1 MKASS
6 YQMGAAW
13 RIARRELRG
22 GVGGFRVF
30 LACLVLGVATT
41 AAVGSLGEALK
52 AGLARDAQMILGGD
66 VELVQFSQPL
76 SRAVTDYLEANATA
90 LSRVV
95 TMRGMAHLEDGS
107 RRSLVE
113 LKAVDGAYPLVNR
126 VRLEGDMPLADAL
139 AGGGAVAEK
148 GLLDRLGIGIGDTLR
163 VGRAML
169 TVRAV
174 LAREPDRLT
183 GGISLGPRLMMD
195 HASLEAAGLMQPG
208 ALVRHRYRA
217 LIPEGTPVADWTAGL
232 EAAFPD
238 GGWRLRDV
246 RDSNP
251 SLRRQLDRV
260 GLFLTLAG
268 LSALLVGGIGVAS
281 AVSSHLHGKLHTIA
295 ALKCVGATR
304 ATVQR
309 AFLLQIGA
317 LGLAAIAAGL
327 VIGAAAPPIL
337 AAILGDALPVPLAG
351 AIHGAPLGL
360 AAAYGAL
367 TMLAFSLWPLGRA
380 ARTRPGVLFRGAAAP
395 ASGWPPLSAI
405 AGTALAAAALA
416 GIAVATAPRP
426 DIALGFVLGAPAAL
440 AIFRAAAALV
450 VILARRTRPRR
461 LPALRLALSNLGR
474 PGAPTVPVAMSLG
487 TGLAVL
493 IAIALVEGN
502 LAAQISEQRADE
514 RPAFFFLDIQKH
526 QIAPFERLVEETAGA
541 DHGRRV
547 PMLRGRIVR
556 IDGVPVREAAVA
568 PGSEWVVQSDIG
580 LSYATDPPPNAEIV
594 AGQWWSTDHD
604 GPPLVSLTEEL
615 ARDFGLG
622 LGDSLSINVLGREFT
637 AEIASLRQVDWTAFD
652 INFVVI
658 FSPGVLEGAPQTQL
672 ATAHATPEAEP
683 VLERAVTERFANIT
697 AIPIRTIIE
706 ALDELMGRIG
716 VAIQA
721 VAGLT
726 VAAGLLVLAGATAA
740 GHERRVHDAVVFKV
754 LGAKRGDLLRA
765 FLAEHILLGC
775 AVAGLAIG
783 IGTLAAWAFVTQV
796 LDLEWRFLPEYVAV
810 TAAACITMTLVLG
823 FASTWRALG
832 RKAAPLLRVE

>member
-1 MKASS
+1 MVFLRQAPV
-6 YQMGAAW
+6 AW

-22 GVGGFRVF
+22 GVRGFRVF
-30 LACLVLGVATT
+30 VACLVLGVATT

-52 AGLARDAQMILGGD
+52 AGLARDARMILGGD

-76 SRAVTDYLEANATA
+76 ADEVMAYLDANTTA
-90 LSRVV
+90 LSHVV
-95 TMRGMAHLEDGS
+95 TMRGMAHVEDGS
-107 RRSLVE
+107 RRSLIE
-113 LKAVDGAYPLVNR
+113 LKAVDGAYPLVDR
-126 VRLEGDMPLADAL
+126 ARLEDGTALADAL
-139 AGGGAVAEK
+139 ADSGAAVEK
-148 GLLDRLGIGIGDTLR
+148 GLLDRLGIGLGERVRIGAAL
-163 VGRAML
+163 L
-169 TVRAV
+169 TVRGV
-174 LAREPDRLT
+174 LTREPDRLAA
-183 GGISLGPRLMMD
+183 GISLGPRLMMD
-195 HASLEAAGLMQPG
+195 HASLQATGLIRPG
-208 ALVRHRYRA
+208 TLVRHRYRA
-217 LIPEGTPVADWTAGL
+217 LVPEGTAMAGWVAGL

-238 GGWRLRDV
+238 AGWRLRDT
-246 RDSNP
+246 RDANP

-268 LSALLVGGIGVAS
+268 LAALLVGGIGVAS

-309 AFLLQIGA
+309 AFLLQIGV
-317 LGLAAIAAGL
+317 LGLGAIAAGL
-327 VIGAAAPPIL
+327 VIGAAAPRVL
-337 AAILGDALPVPLAG
+337 AALLGDTLPVPLAG
-351 AIHGAPLGL
+351 VIHGAPLGL

-395 ASGWPPLSAI
+395 ASGWPPLASI
-405 AGTALAAAALA
+405 AGTVLAAGALAS
-416 GIAVATAPRP
+416 IAVGTAPRP
-426 DIALGFVLGAPAAL
+426 SIALGFVLGAPAAL

-450 VILARRTRPRR
+450 VFLARRTRPRR
-461 LPALRLALSNLGR
+461 LPALRLGLANLGR

-493 IAIALVEGN
+493 VAIALVEGN
-502 LAAQISEQRADE
+502 LGAQISEQRNDE

-526 QIAPFERLVEETAGA
+526 QIAPFERLVEKTAGA
-541 DHGRRV
+541 ENGRRV
-547 PMLRGRIVR
+547 PMLRGRVVR
-556 IDGVPVREAAVA
+556 IDGVPVREATVA
-568 PGSEWVVQSDIG
+568 PGSEWVLQSDIG
-580 LSYATDPPPNAEIV
+580 LSYAADPPPNAEIT
-594 AGQWWSTDHD
+594 AGQWWASDYD
-604 GPPLVSLTEEL
+604 GPPLVSLTEEV
-615 ARDFGLG
+615 ARDFGLD

-637 AEIASLRQVDWTAFD
+637 AEVASRRKVDWTAFD

-683 VLERAVTERFANIT
+683 VLERAVTEHFANIT

-706 ALDELMGRIG
+706 ALDELMGRIS

-754 LGAKRGDLLRA
+754 LGARRGDLLRA

-775 AVAGLAIG
+775 AIAGLAIG

-796 LDLEWRFLPEYVAV
+796 LDLQWRFLPEYVAV

>member
-1 MKASS
+1 M
-6 YQMGAAW
+6 
-13 RIARRELRG
+13 R
-22 GVGGFRVF
+22 GFRVF

-52 AGLARDAQMILGGD
+52 AGLARDARMILGGD

-76 SRAVTDYLEANATA
+76 THAVTDYLETNTTA
-90 LSRVV
+90 LSHVV
-95 TMRGMAHLEDGS
+95 TMRSMAHLEDGS
-107 RRSLVE
+107 SRSLVE
-113 LKAVDGAYPLVNR
+113 LKAVDGAYPLVDR
-126 VRLEGDMPLADAL
+126 VRLEGGIALADAV

-148 GLLDRLGIGIGDTLR
+148 GLLDRLGLGIGDRLR
-163 VGRAML
+163 VGSATL

-174 LAREPDRLT
+174 LAREPDRLAA
-183 GGISLGPRLMMD
+183 GISLGPRLMMD

-217 LIPEGTPVADWTAGL
+217 LIPDGTPVADWTAGL
-232 EAAFPD
+232 ETAFPD

-268 LSALLVGGIGVAS
+268 LAALLVGGIGVAS

-337 AAILGDALPVPLAG
+337 AALLGDALPVPLAG
-351 AIHGAPLGL
+351 VIHGAPLGL

-395 ASGWPPLSAI
+395 ASGWPPLAAI
-405 AGTALAAAALA
+405 AGTVLAAGALA

-426 DIALGFVLGAPAAL
+426 GIALGFVLGAPAAL

-450 VILARRTRPRR
+450 VILARRIRPRR
-461 LPALRLALSNLGR
+461 LPALRLGLANLGR

-493 IAIALVEGN
+493 VAIALVEGN
-502 LAAQISEQRADE
+502 LGAQISEQREDE

-541 DHGRRV
+541 DYGRRV
-547 PMLRGRIVR
+547 PMLRGRVVR

-580 LSYATDPPPNAEIV
+580 LSYAADPPPNAEIT
-594 AGQWWSTDHD
+594 AGQWWAADYI
-604 GPPLVSLTEEL
+604 GPPLVSLTEEV
-615 ARDFGLG
+615 AGDFGLE
-622 LGDSLSINVLGREFT
+622 LGDTLSINVLGREFT
-637 AEIASLRQVDWTAFD
+637 AEVASFRRVDWTAFD

-697 AIPIRTIIE
+697 AISIRAIIE

-754 LGAKRGDLLRA
+754 LGARRGDLLRA

-775 AVAGLAIG
+775 AIAGLAIG

-796 LDLEWRFLPEYVAV
+796 LDLQWRFLPEYVAV

>member
-1 MKASS
+1 M
-6 YQMGAAW
+6 
-13 RIARRELRG
+13 R
-22 GVGGFRVF
+22 GFRVF

-52 AGLARDAQMILGGD
+52 AGLARDARMILGGD
-66 VELVQFSQPL
+66 VELVQFSRPL
-76 SRAVTDYLEANATA
+76 TQAVTDYLETNTTA
-90 LSRVV
+90 LSHVV
-95 TMRGMAHLEDGS
+95 TMRSMAHLEDGS
-107 RRSLVE
+107 SRSLVE
-113 LKAVDGAYPLVNR
+113 LKAVDGAYPLVDR
-126 VRLEGDMPLADAL
+126 VRLEGGMALDDAV

-148 GLLDRLGIGIGDTLR
+148 GLLDRLGLGIGDRLR
-163 VGRAML
+163 VGSAAL

-174 LAREPDRLT
+174 LAREPDRLAA
-183 GGISLGPRLMMD
+183 GISLGPRLMMD

-217 LIPEGTPVADWTAGL
+217 LIPDGTPVADWTAGL

-268 LSALLVGGIGVAS
+268 LAALLVGGIGVAS

-337 AAILGDALPVPLAG
+337 AALLGDALPVPLAG
-351 AIHGAPLGL
+351 VIHGAPLGL

-395 ASGWPPLSAI
+395 ASGWPPLAAI
-405 AGTALAAAALA
+405 AGTVLAAAALA

-426 DIALGFVLGAPAAL
+426 GIALGFVLGAPAAL

-450 VILARRTRPRR
+450 VILARRIRPRR
-461 LPALRLALSNLGR
+461 LPALRLGLANLGR

-493 IAIALVEGN
+493 VAIALVEGN
-502 LAAQISEQRADE
+502 LGAQISEQREDE

-541 DHGRRV
+541 DYGRRV
-547 PMLRGRIVR
+547 PMLRGRVVR

-580 LSYATDPPPNAEIV
+580 LSYAADPPPNAEIT
-594 AGQWWSTDHD
+594 AGQWWAADYS
-604 GPPLVSLTEEL
+604 GPPLVSLTEEV
-615 ARDFGLG
+615 AGDFGLE
-622 LGDSLSINVLGREFT
+622 LGDTLSINVLGREFT
-637 AEIASLRQVDWTAFD
+637 AEVASFRQVDWTAFD

-697 AIPIRTIIE
+697 AISIRAIIE

-754 LGAKRGDLLRA
+754 LGARRGDLLRA

-775 AVAGLAIG
+775 AIAGLAIG

-796 LDLEWRFLPEYVAV
+796 LDLQWRFLPEYVAV

>member
-1 MKASS
+1 MAASR
-6 YQMGAAW
+6 GPPAAW

-22 GVGGFRVF
+22 GVRGFRVF
-30 LACLVLGVATT
+30 LACLVLGVGIT
-41 AAVGSLGEALK
+41 AAVGSLGDALK
-52 AGLARDAQMILGGD
+52 AGLARDARMILGGD

-76 SRAVTDYLEANATA
+76 ADEAMAYLEANATA
-90 LSRVV
+90 LSHVV
-95 TMRGMAHLEDGS
+95 TMRGMAHTPDRA

-113 LKAVDGAYPLVNR
+113 LKAVDGPYPLVAQ
-126 VRLEGDMPLADAL
+126 VALEGGMALEDAL
-139 AGGGAVAEK
+139 ADGGAVADR
-148 GLLDRLGIGIGDTLR
+148 GLLDRLGMGLGDTLR
-163 VGRAML
+163 IGAAQL
-169 TVRAV
+169 TMRAV

-183 GGISLGPRLMMD
+183 GGIALGPRLMID
-195 HASLEAAGLMQPG
+195 HAALAATALVRPG
-208 ALVRHRYRA
+208 TLVRHRFRA
-217 LIPEGTPVADWTAGL
+217 LIPDGAALADWTAGL

-238 GGWRLRDV
+238 ATWRLRDA
-246 RDSNP
+246 RDANP

-268 LSALLVGGIGVAS
+268 LSALLVGGIGIAS
-281 AVSSHLHGKLHTIA
+281 AVASHLHGRLLTIA

-309 AFLLQIGA
+309 AFLMQMGVLGIAAIGA
-317 LGLAAIAAGL
+317 GLIL
-327 VIGAAAPPIL
+327 GAAAPPVL
-337 AAILGDALPVPLAG
+337 AALLGDALPVPLAG

-395 ASGWPPLSAI
+395 AAGWPPPAAI
-405 AGTALAAAALA
+405 AGTVLAAGGLAA
-416 GIAVATAPRP
+416 IAVATAPRP
-426 DIALGFVLGAPAAL
+426 GIALAFVIGAPAAL
-440 AIFRAAAALV
+440 ALFRGAAALV
-450 VILARRTRPRR
+450 VLLARRARPRR
-461 LPALRLALSNLGR
+461 WPALRLGLANLGR

-493 IAIALVEGN
+493 VAIALVQGN
-502 LAAQISEQRADE
+502 LGAQIGEARDNQ

-526 QIAPFERLVEETAGA
+526 QVAPFERLVEATAGA
-541 DHGRRV
+541 ENGRRM

-556 IDGVPVREAAVA
+556 IAGVPVREAKVA
-568 PGSEWVVQSDIG
+568 PGSEWVTQSDIG
-580 LSYATDPPPNAEIV
+580 LSYAADAPPNAGIV
-594 AGQWWSTDHD
+594 AGRWWDAD
-604 GPPLVSLTEEL
+604 YRGPPLVSLDDEV
-615 ARDFGLG
+615 ARDLG
-622 LGDSLSINVLGREFT
+622 LGIGDSLTINVLGREIA
-637 AEIASLRQVDWTAFD
+637 AEVASTREIDWTAFD
-652 INFVVI
+652 INFAVI
-658 FSPGVLEGAPQTQL
+658 VSPGVLEGAPQTQL
-672 ATAHATPEAEP
+672 ATAHASPEAET

-697 AIPIRTIIE
+697 AIPVRAIIE
-706 ALDELMGRIG
+706 ALDEIMGRIG

-754 LGAKRGDLLRA
+754 LGARRGDLLRA
-765 FLAEHILLGC
+765 FLAEHLLLGC
-775 AVAGLAIG
+775 AVAGIAIAV
-783 IGTLAAWAFVTQV
+783 GTLAAWGFVTQV
-796 LDLEWRFLPEYVAV
+796 LDLDWRFLPEYVAV

>member
-1 MKASS
+1 MP
-6 YQMGAAW
+6 
-13 RIARRELRG
+13 L
-22 GVGGFRVF
+22 GVRGFRVF
-30 LACLVLGVATT
+30 LACLILGVATT

-52 AGLARDAQMILGGD
+52 AGLARDAKMILGGD

-76 SRAVTDYLEANATA
+76 ADEVTAYLDANTTA
-90 LSRVV
+90 ISHVV
-95 TMRGMAHLEDGS
+95 TMRGMAHVEDGS
-107 RRSLVE
+107 SRSLVE
-113 LKAVDGAYPLVNR
+113 LKAVDGNYPLVDR
-126 VRLEGDMPLADAL
+126 ARLEDGTALADAL
-139 AGGGAVAEK
+139 ADGGAAVEK
-148 GLLDRLGIGIGDTLR
+148 SLLDRLGIGIGDRLR
-163 VGRAML
+163 VGTALL

-174 LAREPDRLT
+174 LEREPDKLSA
-183 GGISLGPRLMMD
+183 GFALGPRLMMN
-195 HASLEAAGLMQPG
+195 HASLQGTRLVQPG
-208 ALVRHRYRA
+208 TLVRHRYRA
-217 LIPEGTPVADWTAGL
+217 LVPDGTDVAGWVAGL
-232 EAAFPD
+232 EAAFPAAN
-238 GGWRLRDV
+238 WRLRDT
-246 RDSNP
+246 RDANP

-268 LSALLVGGIGVAS
+268 LAALLVGGIGVAS

-309 AFLLQIGA
+309 AFLLQMGV
-317 LGLAAIAAGL
+317 LGLGAIAAGL
-327 VIGAAAPPIL
+327 IIGAAAPRVL
-337 AAILGDALPVPLAG
+337 AALMGDSLPVPLAG
-351 AIHGAPLGL
+351 VIHGAPLGL

-395 ASGWPPLSAI
+395 ASGWPPLAAV
-405 AGTALAAAALA
+405 AGTVLAAGALA
-416 GIAVATAPRP
+416 GIAVGTAPRP
-426 DIALGFVLGAPAAL
+426 GIALGFVLGAPAAL

-450 VILARRTRPRR
+450 VVMARRTRPRR
-461 LPALRLALSNLGR
+461 LPALRLGLANLGR

-493 IAIALVEGN
+493 VAIALVQGN
-502 LAAQISEQRADE
+502 LGAQISEQRNDE

-526 QIAPFERLVEETAGA
+526 QVVPFERLVEKTTGA
-541 DHGRRV
+541 EYGRGV
-547 PMLRGRIVR
+547 PMLRGRVVR
-556 IDGVPVREAAVA
+556 IAGIPVREAKVA
-568 PGSEWVVQSDIG
+568 PGSEWVTQSDIG
-580 LSYATDPPPNAEIV
+580 LSYAAESPPNAEIT
-594 AGQWWSTDHD
+594 AGEWWATDYD
-604 GPPLVSLTEEL
+604 GPPLVSLTEEV
-615 ARDFGLG
+615 AHDFGLS
-622 LGDSLSINVLGREFT
+622 LGDTLSINVLGREFT
-637 AEIASLRQVDWTAFD
+637 AEVASLRRVDWTAFD

-658 FSPGVLEGAPQTQL
+658 FSPGVLEGAPQSHL
-672 ATAHATPEAEP
+672 ATAHATPDAEP
-683 VLERAVTERFANIT
+683 VLERAVTEHFANIT
-697 AIPIRTIIE
+697 AIPIRAIIK

-716 VAIQA
+716 AAIQA

-754 LGAKRGDLLRA
+754 LGARRGDLLRA

-775 AVAGLAIG
+775 AIAGLAIG

-796 LDLEWRFLPEYVAV
+796 LDLQWRFLPEYVAV

>member
-1 MKASS
+1 MAFPRQAPAS
-6 YQMGAAW
+6 W

-22 GVGGFRVF
+22 GVRGFRVF
-30 LACLVLGVATT
+30 LACLILGVGIT

-52 AGLARDAQMILGGD
+52 AGLARDARMILGGD

-76 SRAVTDYLEANATA
+76 AQEAMAYLEANTAA
-90 LSRVV
+90 LSHVV
-95 TMRGMAHLEDGS
+95 TMRGMARDENGAH
-107 RRSLVE
+107 RSLVE
-113 LKAVDGAYPLVNR
+113 LKAVDGAYPLVDR
-126 VRLEGDMPLADAL
+126 ARLEDGTTLADAL
-139 AGGGAVAEK
+139 ASGGAAVEE
-148 GLLDRLGIGIGDTLR
+148 GLLDRLGIGIGDGIRIGAAL
-163 VGRAML
+163 L
-169 TVRAV
+169 TVRGV
-174 LAREPDRLT
+174 LVREPDRLT

-195 HASLEAAGLMQPG
+195 HASLQETQLVQPG
-208 ALVRHRYRA
+208 TLVRHRYRA
-217 LIPEGTPVADWTAGL
+217 LVPEGAAVAGWVAGL
-232 EAAFPD
+232 ETAFPAAV
-238 GGWRLRDV
+238 WRLRDT
-246 RDSNP
+246 RDANP

-268 LSALLVGGIGVAS
+268 LAALLVGGIGVAS

-295 ALKCVGATR
+295 ALKCVGATQ

-309 AFLLQIGA
+309 AFLLQLGM
-317 LGLAAIAAGL
+317 LGLGAIAAGL
-327 VIGAAAPPIL
+327 ILGAATPPVL
-337 AAILGDALPVPLAG
+337 SALFGDTLPVPLAG
-351 AIHGAPLGL
+351 VIHGAPLAL

-395 ASGWPPLSAI
+395 ASGWPPLAAI
-405 AGTALAAAALA
+405 AGTALAALALA
-416 GIAVATAPRP
+416 GIAVGTAPRMS
-426 DIALGFVLGAPAAL
+426 IALGFVLGAPVAL

-450 VILARRTRPRR
+450 VVLARRTRPRR
-461 LPALRLALSNLGR
+461 FPALRLGFANLAR

-493 IAIALVEGN
+493 VSIALVEGN
-502 LAAQISEQRADE
+502 LGAMISEQRNDE
-514 RPAFFFLDIQKH
+514 RPAFFFLDIQKQ
-526 QIAPFERLVEETAGA
+526 QIAPFERLIEETAGV
-541 DHGRRV
+541 DQGRRV
-547 PMLRGRIVR
+547 PMLRGRVVR
-556 IDGVPVREAAVA
+556 IDGVPVREAKVA
-568 PGSEWVVQSDIG
+568 PGSEWVMQSDIG
-580 LSYATDPPPNAEIV
+580 LSYAADPPPNAEIT
-594 AGQWWSTDHD
+594 AGKWWPADYD
-604 GPPLVSLTEEL
+604 GPPLVSLSEEE
-615 ARDFGLG
+615 AIDFGLA
-622 LGDSLSINVLGREFT
+622 LGDTISINVLGREFT
-637 AEIASLRQVDWTAFD
+637 AEVASLRQIDWTAFD

-697 AIPIRTIIE
+697 AIPIRAIIE

-716 VAIQA
+716 AAIQA

-754 LGAKRGDLLRA
+754 LGARRGDLLRA

-775 AVAGLAIG
+775 AIAGLAIG

-796 LDLEWRFLPEYVAV
+796 LDLQWRFLPEYVAV

>member
-6 YQMGAAW
+6 HQLGATW

-22 GVGGFRVF
+22 GVRGFRVF

-66 VELVQFSQPL
+66 VELVQFSRPL
-76 SRAVTDYLEANATA
+76 AQAVTAYLEANATA
-90 LSRVV
+90 LSHVV

-107 RRSLVE
+107 SRSLVE
-113 LKAVDGAYPLVNR
+113 LKAVDGAYPLVDR
-126 VRLEGDMPLADAL
+126 VRLEGEMPLADAL
-139 AGGGAVAEK
+139 AGGGAAAEK

-195 HASLEAAGLMQPG
+195 HAALEAAGLMRPG

-217 LIPEGTPVADWTAGL
+217 LIAEGTPVADWTAGL

-337 AAILGDALPVPLAG
+337 AAIMGDALPVPLAG
-351 AIHGAPLGL
+351 VIHGAPLGL

-395 ASGWPPLSAI
+395 ASGWPPLAAV
-405 AGTALAAAALA
+405 AGTVLAAAALA

-493 IAIALVEGN
+493 VAIALVEGN
-502 LAAQISEQRADE
+502 LAAQISEQREDE

-580 LSYATDPPPNAEIV
+580 LSYAADPPPSAEIV
-594 AGQWWSTDHD
+594 AGQWWAADYD
-604 GPPLVSLTEEL
+604 GPPLVSLTEEV

-637 AEIASLRQVDWTAFD
+637 AELASLRQVDWTAFD

-796 LDLEWRFLPEYVAV
+796 LDLHWRFLPEYVAV

>member
-1 MKASS
+1 M
-6 YQMGAAW
+6 
-13 RIARRELRG
+13 R
-22 GVGGFRVF
+22 GFRVF
-30 LACLVLGVATT
+30 LACLILGVATT

-52 AGLARDAQMILGGD
+52 AGLARDAKMILGGD

-76 SRAVTDYLEANATA
+76 ADEVMAYLDANTA
-90 LSRVV
+90 AISHVV
-95 TMRGMAHLEDGS
+95 TMRGMAHVEDGS
-107 RRSLVE
+107 SRSLVE
-113 LKAVDGAYPLVNR
+113 LKAVDGNYPLVDR
-126 VRLEGDMPLADAL
+126 ARLEDGTALADAL
-139 AGGGAVAEK
+139 ADGGAAVEK
-148 GLLDRLGIGIGDTLR
+148 SLLDRLGIGIGDRLR
-163 VGRAML
+163 VGTALL

-174 LAREPDRLT
+174 LEREPDKLSA
-183 GGISLGPRLMMD
+183 GFALGPRLMMN
-195 HASLEAAGLMQPG
+195 HASLQGTRLVQPG
-208 ALVRHRYRA
+208 TLVRHRYRA
-217 LIPEGTPVADWTAGL
+217 LVPDDTHVAGWVAGL
-232 EAAFPD
+232 EAAFPAAN
-238 GGWRLRDV
+238 WRLRDT
-246 RDSNP
+246 RDANP

-268 LSALLVGGIGVAS
+268 LAALLVGGIGVAS

-309 AFLLQIGA
+309 AFLLQMGV
-317 LGLAAIAAGL
+317 LGLGAIAAGL
-327 VIGAAAPPIL
+327 IIGAAAPRVL
-337 AAILGDALPVPLAG
+337 AALMGDSLPVPLAG
-351 AIHGAPLGL
+351 VIHGAPLGL

-395 ASGWPPLSAI
+395 ASGWPPLAAV
-405 AGTALAAAALA
+405 AGTVLAAGALA
-416 GIAVATAPRP
+416 GIAVGTAPRP
-426 DIALGFVLGAPAAL
+426 GIALGFVLGAPAAL

-450 VILARRTRPRR
+450 VVMARRTRPRR
-461 LPALRLALSNLGR
+461 LPALRLGLANLGR

-493 IAIALVEGN
+493 VAIALVQGN
-502 LAAQISEQRADE
+502 LGAQISEQRNDE

-526 QIAPFERLVEETAGA
+526 QVVPFERLVEKTTGA
-541 DHGRRV
+541 EYGRGV
-547 PMLRGRIVR
+547 PMLRGRVVR
-556 IDGVPVREAAVA
+556 IAGVPVREARVA
-568 PGSEWVVQSDIG
+568 PGSEWVTQSDIG
-580 LSYATDPPPNAEIV
+580 LSYAAESPPNAEIT
-594 AGQWWSTDHD
+594 AGEWWATDYD
-604 GPPLVSLTEEL
+604 GPPLVSLTEEV
-615 ARDFGLG
+615 AHDFGLS
-622 LGDSLSINVLGREFT
+622 LGDTLSINVLGREFT
-637 AEIASLRQVDWTAFD
+637 AEVASLRRVDWTAFD

-658 FSPGVLEGAPQTQL
+658 FSPGVLEGAPQSHL
-672 ATAHATPEAEP
+672 ATAHATPDAEP
-683 VLERAVTERFANIT
+683 VLERAVTEHFANIT
-697 AIPIRTIIE
+697 AIPIRAIIK

-716 VAIQA
+716 AAIQA

-754 LGAKRGDLLRA
+754 LGARRGDLLRA

-775 AVAGLAIG
+775 AIAGLAIG

-796 LDLEWRFLPEYVAV
+796 LDLQWRFLPEYVAV

>member
-1 MKASS
+1 M
-6 YQMGAAW
+6 
-13 RIARRELRG
+13 R
-22 GVGGFRVF
+22 GFRVF

-52 AGLARDAQMILGGD
+52 AGLARDARMILGGD

-76 SRAVTDYLEANATA
+76 SSEVTDYLEANASA
-90 LSRVV
+90 LSHVV
-95 TMRGMAHLEDGS
+95 TMRGMAHTEDS
-107 RRSLVE
+107 ASRSLVE
-113 LKAVDGAYPLVNR
+113 LKAVDGAYPLVGR
-126 VRLEGDMPLADAL
+126 ARLEGGVPLAEAL
-139 AGGGAVAEK
+139 AGGGIAVEK
-148 GLLDRLGIGIGDTLR
+148 SLLDRLGLGIGDRLR
-163 VGRAML
+163 VGSALL
-169 TVRAV
+169 TVQAV
-174 LAREPDRLT
+174 LAREPDKLAS
-183 GGISLGPRLMMD
+183 GFALGPRLMMD
-195 HASLEAAGLMQPG
+195 HAALEETRLMQPG
-208 ALVRHRYRA
+208 ALVRQRYRA
-217 LIPEGTPVADWTAGL
+217 LIPEGTAVADWTAGL

-238 GGWRLRDV
+238 GVWRLRDV
-246 RDSNP
+246 RDANP

-268 LSALLVGGIGVAS
+268 LAALLVGGIGVAS

-304 ATVQR
+304 GTVQR
-309 AFLLQIGA
+309 AFLLQLGA
-317 LGLAAIAAGL
+317 LGLGAIAAGL
-327 VIGAAAPPIL
+327 VIGVATPPIL
-337 AAILGDALPVPLAG
+337 SAIMGDTLPVPLAG
-351 AIHGAPLGL
+351 LIHGAPLGL

-395 ASGWPPLSAI
+395 ASDWPPLAAI
-405 AGTALAAAALA
+405 AGTVLAACALA

-426 DIALGFVLGAPAAL
+426 GIALGFVLGAPAAL

-461 LPALRLALSNLGR
+461 LPALRLGLANLGR

-493 IAIALVEGN
+493 VAIALVEGN
-502 LAAQISEQRADE
+502 LGAQISEQREGE

-526 QIAPFERLVEETAGA
+526 QIAPFERLVDETAGA
-541 DHGRRV
+541 DYGRRV
-547 PMLRGRIVR
+547 PMLRGRVVR
-556 IDGVPVREAAVA
+556 IDGVPVRDAKVA

-580 LSYATDPPPNAEIV
+580 LSYAAEPPPNAEIV
-594 AGQWWSTDHD
+594 AGEWWAADHS
-604 GPPLVSLTEEL
+604 GPPLVSLTEEV
-615 ARDFGLG
+615 AHDFGLG
-622 LGDSLSINVLGREFT
+622 LGDTLSINVLGREFT
-637 AEIASLRQVDWTAFD
+637 AEVASLRRVDWTAFD

-658 FSPGVLEGAPQTQL
+658 FSPGLLEGAPQTQL

-697 AIPIRTIIE
+697 AIPIRAIIE

-754 LGAKRGDLLRA
+754 LGARRGDLLRA

-775 AVAGLAIG
+775 AIAGLAIG

-796 LDLEWRFLPEYVAV
+796 LDLQWRFLPEYVAV

>member
-1 MKASS
+1 MLPH
-6 YQMGAAW
+6 QTGAAW

-22 GVGGFRVF
+22 GVRGFRVF
-30 LACLVLGVATT
+30 LACLILGVATT

-52 AGLARDAQMILGGD
+52 AGLARDARMILGGD

-76 SRAVTDYLEANATA
+76 ARDVTDYLDANSTS
-90 LSRVV
+90 LSHVV

-107 RRSLVE
+107 SRSLVE
-113 LKAVDGAYPLVNR
+113 LKAVDGAYPLVDR
-126 VRLEGDMPLADAL
+126 ARLEGGMTLADAL

-148 GLLDRLGIGIGDTLR
+148 SLLDRLAIGIGDRLR
-163 VGRAML
+163 VGGAML

-174 LAREPDRLT
+174 LVREPDKLT
-183 GGISLGPRLMMD
+183 SGFALGPRLMMD
-195 HASLEAAGLMQPG
+195 HASLETTGLIQPG
-208 ALVRHRYRA
+208 SLVRHRYRA
-217 LIPEGTPVADWTAGL
+217 LIPEAVPVADWTAGL

-238 GGWRLRDV
+238 AVWRLRDV
-246 RDSNP
+246 RDANP

-268 LSALLVGGIGVAS
+268 LAALLVGGIGIAS

-309 AFLLQIGA
+309 AFLLQIGM
-317 LGLAAIAAGL
+317 LGLGAIAAGL

-337 AAILGDALPVPLAG
+337 AAIMGDALPVPLVG
-351 AIHGAPLGL
+351 VIHGAPLGL

-380 ARTRPGVLFRGAAAP
+380 ARTRPGVLFRGAASP
-395 ASGWPPLSAI
+395 ASGWPPPAAI
-405 AGTALAAAALA
+405 AGTVLAACALA

-426 DIALGFVLGAPAAL
+426 GIALGFVLGAPVAL

-450 VILARRTRPRR
+450 VVVARRMRPRR
-461 LPALRLALSNLGR
+461 LPALRLGLANLGR

-493 IAIALVEGN
+493 VAIALVQGN
-502 LAAQISEQRADE
+502 LGAQISEQREGE
-514 RPAFFFLDIQKH
+514 RPEFFFLDIQKH
-526 QIAPFERLVEETAGA
+526 QIAPFERLVDETAGA

-547 PMLRGRIVR
+547 PMLRGRVVR
-556 IDGVPVREAAVA
+556 IDGVPVRDAKVA

-580 LSYATDPPPNAEIV
+580 LSYAADQPPNAEIV
-594 AGQWWSTDHD
+594 AGKWWPADYD
-604 GPPLVSLTEEL
+604 GPPLVSLAEEE
-615 ARDFGLG
+615 AIDFGLEP
-622 LGDSLSINVLGREFT
+622 GDTLSVNVLGREFT
-637 AEIASLRQVDWTAFD
+637 AEVASLRRVDWTAFD

-697 AIPIRTIIE
+697 AIPIRAIIE

-754 LGAKRGDLLRA
+754 LGARRGDLLRA

-775 AVAGLAIG
+775 AIAGLAIG

-796 LDLEWRFLPEYVAV
+796 LDLQWRFLPEYVAV

>member
-1 MKASS
+1 MR
-6 YQMGAAW
+6 AAW

-22 GVGGFRVF
+22 GVRGFRVF
-30 LACLVLGVATT
+30 LACLILGVATT

-52 AGLARDAQMILGGD
+52 SGLARDARMILGGD
-66 VELVQFSQPL
+66 VELMQFSQPL
-76 SRAVTDYLEANATA
+76 GQAATDYLEANTTA
-90 LSRVV
+90 LSHVV
-95 TMRGMAHLEDGS
+95 TMRSMAHTEDS
-107 RRSLVE
+107 ASRSLVE
-113 LKAVDGAYPLVNR
+113 IKAVDGAYPLVDR
-126 VRLEGDMPLADAL
+126 ARLEGGTPLAEAL
-139 AGGGAVAEK
+139 AGGGAAVEK
-148 GLLDRLGIGIGDTLR
+148 GLLDRLAIGIGDRLR
-163 VGRAML
+163 VGTALL

-174 LAREPDRLT
+174 LAREPDKLT
-183 GGISLGPRLMMD
+183 AGFALGPRLMID
-195 HASLEAAGLMQPG
+195 HASLEATRLIQPG

-217 LIPEGTPVADWTAGL
+217 LIPEATPVADWAAGL

-238 GGWRLRDV
+238 AVWRLRDV

-268 LSALLVGGIGVAS
+268 LAALLVGGIGIAS

-295 ALKCVGATR
+295 ALKCVGATQ

-309 AFLLQIGA
+309 AFLLQLGM
-317 LGLAAIAAGL
+317 LGLGAIAVGL
-327 VIGAAAPPIL
+327 VIGAAAPRVL
-337 AAILGDALPVPLAG
+337 AAIMGDALPVPLAG
-351 AIHGAPLGL
+351 VIHGAPLAL
-360 AAAYGAL
+360 AAAYGGL

-395 ASGWPPLSAI
+395 ASGWPPAAAI
-405 AGTALAAAALA
+405 AGTVLAAAALG
-416 GIAVATAPRP
+416 GIAVATAPRTS
-426 DIALGFVLGAPAAL
+426 IALGFVLGAPAAL

-450 VILARRTRPRR
+450 VVLARRTRPRR
-461 LPALRLALSNLGR
+461 LPALRLGFANLAR

-493 IAIALVEGN
+493 VAIALVEGN
-502 LAAQISEQRADE
+502 LGAQITEQRDE
-514 RPAFFFLDIQKH
+514 RRPAFFFLDIQKH
-526 QIAPFERLVEETAGA
+526 QTAPFERLIEETAGA
-541 DHGRRV
+541 EHGRRV
-547 PMLRGRIVR
+547 PMLRGRVVR
-556 IDGVPVREAAVA
+556 IDGVPVREAQVA
-568 PGSEWVVQSDIG
+568 PGSEWVTQSDIG
-580 LSYATDPPPNAEIV
+580 LSYAAERPPNADIT
-594 AGQWWSTDHD
+594 AGRWWASDYD
-604 GPPLVSLTEEL
+604 GPPLVSLTEDVAL
-615 ARDFGLG
+615 DFGLD
-622 LGDSLSINVLGREFT
+622 LGDTLSINVLGREFT
-637 AEIASLRQVDWTAFD
+637 AELASMRRVDWTAFD

-697 AIPIRTIIE
+697 AIPIRAIIE

-754 LGAKRGDLLRA
+754 LGARRGDLLRA

-775 AVAGLAIG
+775 AIAGLAIG

>member
-1 MKASS
+1 M
-6 YQMGAAW
+6 
-13 RIARRELRG
+13 R
-22 GVGGFRVF
+22 GFRVF

-52 AGLARDAQMILGGD
+52 AGLARDARMILGGD
-66 VELVQFSQPL
+66 VELVQFSRPL
-76 SRAVTDYLEANATA
+76 NQAVTDYLETNTTA
-90 LSRVV
+90 LSHVV
-95 TMRGMAHLEDGS
+95 TMRSMAHLEDGS
-107 RRSLVE
+107 SRSLVE
-113 LKAVDGAYPLVNR
+113 LKAVDGAYPLVDR
-126 VRLEGDMPLADAL
+126 VRLEGGMALDDAV

-148 GLLDRLGIGIGDTLR
+148 GLLDRLGLGIGDRLR
-163 VGRAML
+163 VGAAAL

-174 LAREPDRLT
+174 LAREPDRLAA
-183 GGISLGPRLMMD
+183 GISLGPRLMMD

-217 LIPEGTPVADWTAGL
+217 LIPDGTPVADWTAAL

-268 LSALLVGGIGVAS
+268 LAALLVGGIGVAS

-337 AAILGDALPVPLAG
+337 AALLGDALPVPLAG
-351 AIHGAPLGL
+351 VIHGAPLGL

-395 ASGWPPLSAI
+395 ASGWPPLAAI
-405 AGTALAAAALA
+405 AGTVLAAGALA

-426 DIALGFVLGAPAAL
+426 GIALGFVLGAPAAL

-450 VILARRTRPRR
+450 VILARRIRPRR
-461 LPALRLALSNLGR
+461 LPALRLGLANLGR

-493 IAIALVEGN
+493 VAIALVEGN
-502 LAAQISEQRADE
+502 LAAQISEQREDE

-541 DHGRRV
+541 DYGRRV
-547 PMLRGRIVR
+547 PMLRGRVVR

-580 LSYATDPPPNAEIV
+580 LSYAADPPPNAEIT
-594 AGQWWSTDHD
+594 AGQWWAADYS
-604 GPPLVSLTEEL
+604 GPPLVSLTEEV
-615 ARDFGLG
+615 AHDFGLE
-622 LGDSLSINVLGREFT
+622 LGDTLSINVLGREFT
-637 AEIASLRQVDWTAFD
+637 AEVASFRQVDWTAFD

-697 AIPIRTIIE
+697 AISIRAIIE

-754 LGAKRGDLLRA
+754 LGARRGDLLRA

-775 AVAGLAIG
+775 AIAGLAIG

-796 LDLEWRFLPEYVAV
+796 LDLQWRFLPEYVAV

>member
-1 MKASS
+1 M
-6 YQMGAAW
+6 
-13 RIARRELRG
+13 R
-22 GVGGFRVF
+22 GFRVF

-52 AGLARDAQMILGGD
+52 AGLARDARMILGGD
-66 VELVQFSQPL
+66 VELVQFSRPL
-76 SRAVTDYLEANATA
+76 TQAVTDYLETNTTA
-90 LSRVV
+90 LSHVV
-95 TMRGMAHLEDGS
+95 TMRSMAHLEDGS
-107 RRSLVE
+107 SRSLVE
-113 LKAVDGAYPLVNR
+113 LKAVDGAYPLVDR
-126 VRLEGDMPLADAL
+126 VRLEGGMALADAL

-148 GLLDRLGIGIGDTLR
+148 GLLDRLGLGIGDKLR
-163 VGRAML
+163 VGAAAL

-174 LAREPDRLT
+174 LAREPDRLAA
-183 GGISLGPRLMMD
+183 GISLGPRLMMD

-217 LIPEGTPVADWTAGL
+217 LIPDGTPVADWTAAL

-268 LSALLVGGIGVAS
+268 LAALLVGGIGVAS

-337 AAILGDALPVPLAG
+337 AALLGDALPVPLAG
-351 AIHGAPLGL
+351 VIHGAPLGL

-395 ASGWPPLSAI
+395 ASGWPPLAAI
-405 AGTALAAAALA
+405 AGTVLAAGALA

-426 DIALGFVLGAPAAL
+426 GIALGFVLGAPAAL

-450 VILARRTRPRR
+450 VILARRIRPRR
-461 LPALRLALSNLGR
+461 LPALRLGLANLGR

-493 IAIALVEGN
+493 VAIALVEGN
-502 LAAQISEQRADE
+502 LGAQISEQREDE

-541 DHGRRV
+541 DYGRRV
-547 PMLRGRIVR
+547 PMLRGRVVR

-580 LSYATDPPPNAEIV
+580 LSYAADPPPNAEIT
-594 AGQWWSTDHD
+594 AGQWWAADYS
-604 GPPLVSLTEEL
+604 GPPLVSLTEEV
-615 ARDFGLG
+615 AHDFGLE
-622 LGDSLSINVLGREFT
+622 LGDTLSINVLGREFT
-637 AEIASLRQVDWTAFD
+637 AEVASMRRVDWTAFD

-697 AIPIRTIIE
+697 AISIRAIIE

-754 LGAKRGDLLRA
+754 LGARRGDLLRA

-775 AVAGLAIG
+775 AIAGLAIG

-796 LDLEWRFLPEYVAV
+796 LDLQWRFLPEYVAV

>member
-1 MKASS
+1 M
-6 YQMGAAW
+6 
-13 RIARRELRG
+13 R
-22 GVGGFRVF
+22 GFRVF

-52 AGLARDAQMILGGD
+52 AGLARDARMILGGD
-66 VELVQFSQPL
+66 VELVQFSRPL
-76 SRAVTDYLEANATA
+76 TQAVTDYLETNTTV
-90 LSRVV
+90 LSHVV
-95 TMRGMAHLEDGS
+95 TMRSMAHLEDGS
-107 RRSLVE
+107 SRSLVE
-113 LKAVDGAYPLVNR
+113 LKAVDGAYPLVDR
-126 VRLEGDMPLADAL
+126 VRLEGGMALADAL

-148 GLLDRLGIGIGDTLR
+148 GLLDRLGLGIGDRLR
-163 VGRAML
+163 VGAAAL

-174 LAREPDRLT
+174 LAREPDRLAA
-183 GGISLGPRLMMD
+183 GISLGPRLMMD
-195 HASLEAAGLMQPG
+195 HTSLEAAGLMQPG

-217 LIPEGTPVADWTAGL
+217 LIPDGTPVADWTAGL

-268 LSALLVGGIGVAS
+268 LAALLVGGIGVAS

-337 AAILGDALPVPLAG
+337 ATLLGDALPVPFAG
-351 AIHGAPLGL
+351 VIHVAPLGL

-395 ASGWPPLSAI
+395 ASGWPPLAAI
-405 AGTALAAAALA
+405 AGTVLAAAALA

-426 DIALGFVLGAPAAL
+426 SIALGFVLGAPAAL

-450 VILARRTRPRR
+450 VILARRIRPRR
-461 LPALRLALSNLGR
+461 LPALRLGLANLGR

-493 IAIALVEGN
+493 VAIALVEGN
-502 LAAQISEQRADE
+502 LGAQISEQREDE

-541 DHGRRV
+541 DYGRRV
-547 PMLRGRIVR
+547 PMLRGRVVR

-580 LSYATDPPPNAEIV
+580 LSYAADPPPNAEIT
-594 AGQWWSTDHD
+594 AGQWWAVDYS
-604 GPPLVSLTEEL
+604 GPPLVSLTEEV
-615 ARDFGLG
+615 AHDFGLE
-622 LGDSLSINVLGREFT
+622 LGDTLSINVLGREFT
-637 AEIASLRQVDWTAFD
+637 AEVASFRQVDWTAFD

-697 AIPIRTIIE
+697 AISIRAIIE

-754 LGAKRGDLLRA
+754 LGARRGDLLRA

-775 AVAGLAIG
+775 AIAGLAIG

-796 LDLEWRFLPEYVAV
+796 LDLQWRFLPEYVAV

>member
-1 MKASS
+1 V
-6 YQMGAAW
+6 
-13 RIARRELRG
+13 R
-22 GVGGFRVF
+22 GFRVF
-30 LACLVLGVATT
+30 LACLILGVATT

-52 AGLARDAQMILGGD
+52 AGLARDARMILGGD
-66 VELVQFSQPL
+66 VELMQFSQPL
-76 SRAVTDYLEANATA
+76 SHAATDYLEANATA
-90 LSRVV
+90 LSHVV
-95 TMRGMAHLEDGS
+95 TMRGMAHTEDGS

-113 LKAVDGAYPLVNR
+113 LKAVDGAYPLVGHA
-126 VRLEGDMPLADAL
+126 RLKIGMALADAL
-139 AGGGAVAEK
+139 AGGGAAVERS
-148 GLLDRLGIGIGDTLR
+148 LLDRLGIEMGDRLR
-163 VGRAML
+163 VGAASL
-169 TVRAV
+169 TVNAV
-174 LAREPDRLT
+174 LAREPDKLT
-183 GGISLGPRLMMD
+183 AGFALGPRLMMD
-195 HASLEAAGLMQPG
+195 HASLEATGLIQPG

-217 LIPEGTPVADWTAGL
+217 LIPDGTAVADWTAGL

-238 GGWRLRDV
+238 AVWRLRDV

-268 LSALLVGGIGVAS
+268 LAALLVGGIGVAS

-309 AFLLQIGA
+309 AFLMQIGV
-317 LGLAAIAAGL
+317 LGLGAIAVGL
-327 VIGAAAPPIL
+327 VIGAAAPRIL
-337 AAILGDALPVPLAG
+337 AAIMGDALPVPLAG
-351 AIHGAPLGL
+351 VIHGAPLGL

-395 ASGWPPLSAI
+395 ASGWPPVAAI
-405 AGTALAAAALA
+405 AGTVLAAAALA
-416 GIAVATAPRP
+416 AIAVATAPRP
-426 DIALGFVLGAPAAL
+426 EIALGFVVGAPVAL

-450 VILARRTRPRR
+450 VVVARRTRPRR
-461 LPALRLALSNLGR
+461 LPALRLGLSNLGR

-493 IAIALVEGN
+493 VAIALVEGN
-502 LAAQISEQRADE
+502 LGAQISKHRQDE
-514 RPAFFFLDIQKH
+514 RPEFFFLDIQKH
-526 QIAPFERLVEETAGA
+526 QIAPFERLVEQTAGA
-541 DHGRRV
+541 DYGRRV
-547 PMLRGRIVR
+547 PMLRGRVVR
-556 IDGVPVREAAVA
+556 IDGVPVREATVA

-580 LSYATDPPPNAEIV
+580 LSYAADPPPNAEIV
-594 AGQWWSTDHD
+594 AGEWWPPDYG
-604 GPPLVSLTEEL
+604 GPPLVSLAEEEAL
-615 ARDFGLG
+615 DFGLE
-622 LGDSLSINVLGREFT
+622 LGDTFSINVLGREFT
-637 AEIASLRQVDWTAFD
+637 AEVANLRRVDWTAFD

-697 AIPIRTIIE
+697 AIPIRAIIE

-754 LGAKRGDLLRA
+754 LGARRGDLLRA

-775 AVAGLAIG
+775 AIAGLAIG
-783 IGTLAAWAFVTQV
+783 VGTLAAWAFVTQV
-796 LDLEWRFLPEYVAV
+796 LELQWRFLPEYVAV

>member
-1 MKASS
+1 MALPL
-6 YQMGAAW
+6 QAPPAW

-22 GVGGFRVF
+22 GVRGFRIF
-30 LACLVLGVATT
+30 LACLVLGVAIT
-41 AAVGSLGEALK
+41 AGVGSLGEALK
-52 AGLARDAQMILGGD
+52 AGLARDARMILGGD
-66 VELVQFSQPL
+66 VELVQFAQPL
-76 SRAVTDYLEANATA
+76 AAESMAWLDANSAA
-90 LSRVV
+90 LSHVV

-107 RRSLVE
+107 HRSLVE
-113 LKAVDGAYPLVNR
+113 LKAVDGAYPLVDR
-126 VRLEGDMPLADAL
+126 ARLEGGIALADAL
-139 AGGGAVAEK
+139 ADGGAAVEK
-148 GLLDRLGIGIGDTLR
+148 SLLDRLGMGVGDRLR
-163 VGRAML
+163 VGTALL

-174 LAREPDRLT
+174 LEREPDKLT
-183 GGISLGPRLMMD
+183 SGFALGPRLMMD
-195 HASLEAAGLMQPG
+195 HASLERTQLVQPG
-208 ALVRHRYRA
+208 TLVRHRYRA
-217 LIPEGTPVADWTAGL
+217 LVPEGTDVAGWVAGL
-232 EAAFPD
+232 ETAFPD
-238 GGWRLRDV
+238 ATWRLRDT
-246 RDSNP
+246 RDANP

-268 LSALLVGGIGVAS
+268 LAALLVGGIGVAS

-309 AFLLQIGA
+309 AFLLQLGV
-317 LGLAAIAAGL
+317 LGLGAIAAGL
-327 VIGAAAPPIL
+327 IVGAAAPRVL
-337 AAILGDALPVPLAG
+337 AAIMGDALPVPLAG
-351 AIHGAPLGL
+351 VIHGAPLAL

-380 ARTRPGVLFRGAAAP
+380 ARTRPGVLFRGAVAP
-395 ASGWPPLSAI
+395 ASGWPPPAAI
-405 AGTALAAAALA
+405 AGTALAALALA
-416 GIAVATAPRP
+416 GIAVVTAPRMS
-426 DIALGFVLGAPAAL
+426 IALGFVLGAPVAL

-450 VILARRTRPRR
+450 VVVARRTRPRR
-461 LPALRLALSNLGR
+461 LPALRLGFANLAR

-493 IAIALVEGN
+493 VAIALVEGN
-502 LAAQISEQRADE
+502 LGAMIGEQRNDE

-526 QIAPFERLVEETAGA
+526 QVAPFERLVNRTAGA
-541 DHGRRV
+541 ELDRGV

-556 IDGVPVREAAVA
+556 IDGVPVREAKVA
-568 PGSEWVVQSDIG
+568 PGSEWVTQSDIG
-580 LSYATDPPPNAEIV
+580 LSYAADPPPNAEIV
-594 AGQWWSTDHD
+594 AGKWWPADYD
-604 GPPLVSLTEEL
+604 GPPLVSLAEEE
-615 ARDFGLG
+615 AVDFGLEI
-622 LGDSLSINVLGREFT
+622 GDTLSVNVLGREFT
-637 AEIASLRQVDWTAFD
+637 AELASLRRVDWSAFD

-658 FSPGVLEGAPQTQL
+658 FSPGVLEGAPQSHL

-683 VLERAVTERFANIT
+683 VLERAVTEHFANIT
-697 AIPIRTIIE
+697 AIPIRAIIE

-716 VAIQA
+716 AAIQS

-754 LGAKRGDLLRA
+754 LGARRGDLLRA

-783 IGTLAAWAFVTQV
+783 VGTLAAWAFVTQV
-796 LDLEWRFLPEYVAV
+796 LDLQWRFLPEYVAV

>member
-1 MKASS
+1 M
-6 YQMGAAW
+6 
-13 RIARRELRG
+13 R
-22 GVGGFRVF
+22 GFRVF

-52 AGLARDAQMILGGD
+52 AGLARDARMILGGD
-66 VELVQFSQPL
+66 VELVQFSRPL
-76 SRAVTDYLEANATA
+76 THAVTDYLETNTTA
-90 LSRVV
+90 LSHVV
-95 TMRGMAHLEDGS
+95 TMRSMAHLEDGS
-107 RRSLVE
+107 SRSLVE
-113 LKAVDGAYPLVNR
+113 LKAVDGAYPLVDR
-126 VRLEGDMPLADAL
+126 VRLEGGISLADAL
-139 AGGGAVAEK
+139 AGGGAVAER
-148 GLLDRLGIGIGDTLR
+148 GLLDRLGLGIGDKLR
-163 VGRAML
+163 VGAAAL
-169 TVRAV
+169 TVQAV
-174 LAREPDRLT
+174 LAREPDRLAA
-183 GGISLGPRLMMD
+183 GISLGPRLMMD
-195 HASLEAAGLMQPG
+195 HASLEAAGLMRPG

-217 LIPEGTPVADWTAGL
+217 LIPDGRPVADWTAGL

-268 LSALLVGGIGVAS
+268 LAALLVGGIGVAS

-337 AAILGDALPVPLAG
+337 AALLGDALPVPLAG
-351 AIHGAPLGL
+351 VIHGAPLGL

-395 ASGWPPLSAI
+395 ASGWPPLAAI
-405 AGTALAAAALA
+405 AGTVLAAGALA

-426 DIALGFVLGAPAAL
+426 GIALGFVLGAPAAL

-450 VILARRTRPRR
+450 VILARRIRPRR
-461 LPALRLALSNLGR
+461 LPALRLGLANLGR

-493 IAIALVEGN
+493 VAIALVEGN
-502 LAAQISEQRADE
+502 LAAQISEQREDE

-541 DHGRRV
+541 DYGRRV
-547 PMLRGRIVR
+547 PMLRGRVVR

-580 LSYATDPPPNAEIV
+580 LSYAADPPPNAEIT
-594 AGQWWSTDHD
+594 AGQWWAAEYD
-604 GPPLVSLTEEL
+604 GPPLVSLTEEV
-615 ARDFGLG
+615 AGDFGLE
-622 LGDSLSINVLGREFT
+622 LGDTLSINVLGREFT
-637 AEIASLRQVDWTAFD
+637 AEVASMRRVDWTAFD

-697 AIPIRTIIE
+697 AISIRAIIE

-754 LGAKRGDLLRA
+754 LGARRGDLLRA

-775 AVAGLAIG
+775 AIAGLAIG

-796 LDLEWRFLPEYVAV
+796 LDLQWRFLPEYVAV